1 MSPNRLA
8 DEKSPYLLQHA
19 GNPVDWYPWG
29 EEAFTAARELDR
41 PIFLSIGYAT
51 CHWCHVMERESFEDE
66 QVARLMNETFINVKV
81 DREERPDIDGIYMT
95 VAQMATG
102 QGGWPLTVVMT
113 PERLPFFSGTYFPR
127 ESRFGRPGMV
137 DLVPRIGQLWQT
149 RRQDLL
155 ESAAAIQRNLQ
166 QLGAQ
171 ESGVAAPGAD
181 TLARGFDELAREF
194 DPTHGGFG
202 RAPKF
207 PTPHRLLFL
216 LRYWRR
222 TGNEDALRMVE
233 RTLDAMRHG
242 GVFDQLGFG
251 FHRYST
257 DREWLLPHFEKM
269 LYDQALLAMAYVEAG
284 QATGEPRHARVAA
297 EVLEYVIRDLADPA
311 GGFHSAEDADSEG
324 EEGRFYV
331 WTDAEFREVVGPEN
345 ADLAAA
351 AWRVQPRG
359 NFIDEATGERPGT
372 NILHGGGPSASGERE
387 AGMGPDER
395 ERRLNEARR
404 QLFDRRE
411 NRVRPLR
418 DDKVLTDWNGLIIAA
433 LAKASFAL
441 AEPRFAAAAERAS
454 DFLWR
459 TMWKDGVLLHRYRQ
473 GDADIDGNLDDYA
486 FLAWAEIELHQAMQG
501 AEHLRRAKLLTDA
514 MLARF
519 REPGSPG
526 LFFTP
531 EDRPDLIVRRKEVYD
546 GAVPSGNSVALHNL
560 LRLARLTADPAYERA
575 ASEIATGFARVV
587 EAHPSAFTWF
597 LSGLEFVADGGRELV
612 IAGDPASDAFRAMLA
627 AARSGYR
634 PHLVTLV
641 RPAGI
646 DSAAL
651 EQLAPFMIEFAGDP
665 EADATAWLCRGL
677 LCERPVRTA
686 EELEALLNDDT

>member
-1 MSPNRLA
+1 LSPNRLA

-155 ESAAAIQRNLQ
+155 ESAAAIQRHLQ

-207 PTPHRLLFL
+207 PIPHRLLFL

-233 RTLDAMRHG
+233 RTLHAMRHG

-372 NILHGGGPSASGERE
+372 NILHGGGPSAGGERE
-387 AGMGPDER
+387 AGMGPEER

-418 DDKVLTDWNGLIIAA
+418 DDKVLTDWNGLSIAA
-433 LAKASFAL
+433 LAKASVAL

-519 REPGSPG
+519 RERGSPG

-612 IAGDPASDAFRAMLA
+612 IAGDPACDAFRAMLA

-646 DSAAL
+646 AAAAL
-651 EQLAPFMIEFAGDP
+651 EQVAPFMIEFAGDP
-665 EADATAWLCRGL
+665 EVDATAWLCRGL
-677 LCERPVRTA
+677 LCERPVRNA